1 MSLYGALVSK
11 GPSGFGY
18 NSTAEQVTE
27 GLDLTGK
34 TYVVTGC
41 NSGLGAE
48 TGRVL
53 ALRGARVIGL
63 ARTKDKALA
72 AAANWTSAPLGV
84 ACDLSEPS
92 SVRQAVTE
100 VRTLGL
106 RIDGIIANAGI
117 MALPERQVKHGIEMQ
132 MLTNHVGHFILVT
145 GLVDQ
150 LASDGR
156 VVMLSSSAHTH
167 PYREGIRFDDW
178 SAERGYTSWLAYG
191 QSKLANH
198 LFAVEL
204 TKRLGPGQVANS
216 VHPGVIA
223 TNLLRHQPGILQTVV
238 KAVTPLVMKSIPQG
252 AATQVYVAVH
262 PDTATIEG
270 RYFTDC
276 QVRTPSRHA
285 RDEAMAKRLWEETAS
300 RVAALTAEFAA

>member
-1 MSLYGALVSK
+1 MSLYGTFVPK

-27 GLDLTGK
+27 GLDLSGR
-34 TYVVTGC
+34 TYVVTGS

-53 ALRGARVIGL
+53 ALRGARVIAT
-63 ARTKDKALA
+63 ARSRDKALA
-72 AAANWTSAPLGV
+72 AAAEWSGGEVVGV
-84 ACDLSEPS
+84 ACDLSEPA
-92 SVRQAVTE
+92 SVQQAVRDIAAT
-100 VRTLGL
+100 GH
-106 RIDGIIANAGI
+106 RIDAIIANAGI
-117 MALPERQVKHGIEMQ
+117 MALPERQVKYGVELQ

-150 LASDGR
+150 LADDGR
-156 VVMLSSSAHTH
+156 VVMLSSSAHLH

-178 SAERGYTSWLAYG
+178 GAERGYTSWLSYG

-204 TKRLGPGQVANS
+204 AKRLGPKQVANS

-223 TNLLRHQPGILQTVV
+223 TGLQRYQGGVLGSLIRS
-238 KAVTPLVMKSIPQG
+238 ATPLALKTVPQG

-270 RYFTDC
+270 RYFADC
-276 QVRTPSRHA
+276 QVRTPSRQA
-285 RDEAMAKRLWEETAS
+285 RDEAMARRLWEETEA
-300 RVAALTAEFAA
+300 RVAEIVARAA